1 MLEHYYSLRRKTT
14 RCTRGQAASGIGNS
28 VQYLNQ
34 LPVRDA
40 AARRQLSHL
49 DPENQILAS
58 GTSQQPIHEQL
69 LKVWMREHRDQ
80 QMPASA
86 GLAELPVRVVG
97 VCAQA
102 TANTCFFATTKT
114 HKYENL

>member
-1 MLEHYYSLRRKTT
+1 MLEHYCSLRRKTT
-14 RCTRGQAASGIGNS
+14 RWTRGQAASGIGNS
-28 VQYLNQ
+28 VRYLNQ
-34 LPVRDA
+34 LPVKDA

-69 LKVWMREHRDQ
+69 LKLWMREHRDQ

-86 GLAELPVRVVG
+86 GLAE
-97 VCAQA
+97 
-102 TANTCFFATTKT
+102 
-114 HKYENL
+114 